1 VIVHHVVSGPADAP
15 ALMLAN
21 SLGSSLAIARSPA
34 RDRRRDPGAR
44 LEVLDGAAHLA
55 NLERGDDVVRLITEH
70 LEA

>member
-1 VIVHHVVSGPADAP
+1 LLG
-15 ALMLAN
+15 ALHEIAV
-21 SLGSSLAIARSPA
+21 AI
-34 RDRRRDPGAR
+34 PGAR

>member
-1 VIVHHVVSGPADAP
+1 
-15 ALMLAN
+15 MLAN
-21 SLGSSLAIARSPA
+21 SLGSSLAIARSLA